1 MRYMLDTC
9 AFIDAVT
16 DPDMLGP
23 DVCALME
30 DYENVFYISQETVKE
45 VILKY
50 KNKRIWTNIW
60 PTAEHIVDAIY
71 NQYQFIIDPINQ
83 EHLRQYARLTPNEA
97 QSHKDPS
104 DHIIISHAI
113 ANRIPLISRDG
124 KFDYYQSQ
132 GLQLIS
138 YGRKK

>member
-9 AFIDAVT
+9 AFI
-16 DPDMLGP
+16 
-23 DVCALME
+23 
-30 DYENVFYISQETVKE
+30 
-45 VILKY
+45 
-50 KNKRIWTNIW
+50 
-60 PTAEHIVDAIY
+60 DAIY